1 MQDTLNILLAPC
13 VNDLEDFIEHHGVVG
28 MKWGVR
34 RQQRRAE
41 RDKRIKEQTEHYRK
55 NLKTNNLADAYRVFG
70 KRGVKKI
77 SANVDRGYTTDE
89 AKAMEIRRQDFNRK
103 MAKTII
109 NTTVSIAT
117 GIAFKKFVYPKVAPK
132 IIEGF
137 KTLMKEKT
145 SETFTNTVTAVVSGK
160 TMSYTNLTDSNG
172 NIIKSYDQD
181 GLPAGSAFRAFID
194 TRSK

>member
-1 MQDTLNILLAPC
+1 MQDSLNILLPETS
-13 VNDLEDFIEHHGVVG
+13 DSDFIEHHGVKG
-28 MKWGVR
+28 MHWGVR
-34 RQQRRAE
+34 RQQRRVE
-41 RDKRIKEQTEHYRK
+41 RDRRIKEQTEHYRK

-109 NTTVSIAT
+109 NTTASIGA
-117 GIAFKKFVYPKVAPK
+117 GVAFKKFVYPKVAPK
-132 IIEGF
+132 IVEGF

-181 GLPAGSAFRAFID
+181 GLPVGSAFRAFID

>member
-1 MQDTLNILLAPC
+1 MQDTLEILTTSTSE
-13 VNDLEDFIEHHGVVG
+13 EDSVAHHGVLG

-77 SANVDRGYTTDE
+77 SANVDRGYTADE

-109 NTTVSIAT
+109 NTSASIAA
-117 GIAFKKFVYPKVAPK
+117 GVAFKKFVYPKVAPK
-132 IIEGF
+132 IIDGF
-137 KTLMKEKT
+137 KTEIAPRLTELI
-145 SETFTNTVTAVVSGK
+145 VS
-160 TMSYTNLTDSNG
+160 DIR
-172 NIIKSYDQD
+172 NIK
-181 GLPAGSAFRAFID
+181 
-194 TRSK
+194 

>member
-1 MQDTLNILLAPC
+1 MQDTLNILLAPYTDC
-13 VNDLEDFIEHHGVVG
+13 SEEFIEHHGVKG
-28 MKWGVR
+28 MHWGVR

-41 RDKRIKEQTEHYRK
+41 RDKRIKERTEHYRK

-109 NTTVSIAT
+109 NTTASITA
-117 GIAFKKFVYPKVAPK
+117 GVAFKKFVYPKVAPK

-137 KTLMKEKT
+137 KTVIAPRLTELI
-145 SETFTNTVTAVVSGK
+145 VS
-160 TMSYTNLTDSNG
+160 DIR
-172 NIIKSYDQD
+172 NIK
-181 GLPAGSAFRAFID
+181 
-194 TRSK
+194 

>member
-1 MQDTLNILLAPC
+1 MQDTLNILC
-13 VNDLEDFIEHHGVVG
+13 SYEYDDYVEHHGVPG

-77 SANVDRGYTTDE
+77 SANVDRGYTADE

-109 NTTVSIAT
+109 NTSASIAA
-117 GIAFKKFVYPKVAPK
+117 GVAFKKFVYPKVAPK
-132 IIEGF
+132 IIDGF
-137 KTLMKEKT
+137 KTEIAPRLTELI
-145 SETFTNTVTAVVSGK
+145 VS
-160 TMSYTNLTDSNG
+160 DIR
-172 NIIKSYDQD
+172 NIK
-181 GLPAGSAFRAFID
+181 
-194 TRSK
+194 

>member
-1 MQDTLNILLAPC
+1 MQDTLEILLVP
-13 VNDLEDFIEHHGVVG
+13 NDCSEDSIEHHGVVG

-109 NTTVSIAT
+109 NTTASIAA
-117 GIAFKKFVYPKVAPK
+117 GVAFKEFVYPKVAPK
-132 IIEGF
+132 IIKGF

-172 NIIKSYDQD
+172 NILKSYDQD

>member
-1 MQDTLNILLAPC
+1 MQDTLDILLAPC

-109 NTTVSIAT
+109 NTSASIAA
-117 GIAFKKFVYPKVAPK
+117 GVAFKKFVYPKVAPK
-132 IIEGF
+132 IIDGF
-137 KTLMKEKT
+137 KTEIAPRLTELI
-145 SETFTNTVTAVVSGK
+145 VS
-160 TMSYTNLTDSNG
+160 DIR
-172 NIIKSYDQD
+172 NIK
-181 GLPAGSAFRAFID
+181 
-194 TRSK
+194 